1 MYRARSTGT
10 MRDARRDDDAPVSSH
25 RGRRARAHTSD
36 PFLALSISV
45 IRMTRPHTTPRV
57 IARIRSGD
65 ARRRVPTTA
74 MPAREGLDVAECAM
88 SRALRNARRS
98 SPRTRHETLLRAYDA
113 FFGGADARKNRG
125 RALRDAPYEDT
136 DALALA
142 REHRFVR
149 DDEEDE
155 ERSREWGVR
164 LARRY
169 HAALFKT
176 YCVCDLS
183 RADDGGGDGRAR
195 VGMRW
200 RTEDE
205 VRRGKGQ
212 LTCGERRCER
222 SEGLATFEC
231 HFKYSERGERKSAL
245 VKVRACESCAKKLGV
260 SDGFVRVDDDA
271 ATAETAA

>member
-1 MYRARSTGT
+1 
-10 MRDARRDDDAPVSSH
+10 MRDARRDDDAPMPWRSSH
-25 RGRRARAHTSD
+25 RGRARARTSD
-36 PFLALSISV
+36 PFLALSIFV
-45 IRMTRPHTTPRV
+45 IRMTRPHAT
-57 IARIRSGD
+57 IARTRLGD

-74 MPAREGLDVAECAM
+74 MPAREGLDVAEDAI

-176 YCVCDLS
+176 YCVCDC
-183 RADDGGGDGRAR
+183 RAR
-195 VGMRW
+195 TTVGVTDARA
-200 RTEDE
+200 
-205 VRRGKGQ
+205 RGD
-212 LTCGERRCER
+212 
-222 SEGLATFEC
+222 AVA
-231 HFKYSERGERKSAL
+231 HRG
-245 VKVRACESCAKKLGV
+245 
-260 SDGFVRVDDDA
+260 
-271 ATAETAA
+271 